1 MTTPRHPLHVVPEPG
16 GPSAKTF
23 PRAGS
28 ANHEDDSTDQLTTT
42 DEEHNAMSGTT
53 TTSTNGTGE
62 QLNERGEIG
71 ISGWARRVFIEP
83 WSELTGAV
91 IGLALDVVLGLIAL
105 AFIRNGVI
113 PAWLDTHGRQGWM
126 GAGAVAGLYLLAELP
141 DAVLRLYGAVCERL
155 DRRYLDALTAPTATA
170 VGAGVAGGEGL

>member
-1 MTTPRHPLHVVPEPG
+1 VPEPG

-28 ANHEDDSTDQLTTT
+28 ANHQDDSTDQLTTT
-42 DEEHNAMSGTT
+42 DEEHNAMSGTIT

-91 IGLALDVVLGLIAL
+91 TGLALDVVLGLTAW
-105 AFIRNGVI
+105 AYIRNGVI
-113 PAWLDTHGRQGWM
+113 PTWLDTHGRQGWM
-126 GAGAVAGLYLLAELP
+126 GAGAVAGLFLLAELP
-141 DAVLRLYGAVCERL
+141 DAVLRLYRAVCERL
-155 DRRYLDALTAPTATA
+155 DRRYLDALAAPIVADPARTSTTA
-170 VGAGVAGGEGL
+170 GAGVAGGEGL